1 MITILRLL
9 LGLLA
14 IILSGLPITLTLL
27 PSKLRQSLLFI
38 ITISFAIGVGNISFV
53 MMLLSMLK
61 INFSLTKILL
71 FLIFFTVIYS
81 IGFTILIFQKGAFKN
96 AIIKTLKSSKKS
108 INQTL
113 KIQKKISIGRL
124 NPKNKINIFNKQ
136 KLFAFRRYHLKNNES
151 KKHNLFKIIEITLL
165 TLILFQIVTSIFI
178 AIIFPVRFWDAIT
191 CWSFKGRAF
200 FLDKNI
206 YDFYNKHSYE
216 FSHPSYPLL
225 LPFLQT
231 YLYFYMGVLN
241 ENLMKILFPIFYISL
256 LIVNYS
262 FLRIRYS
269 EINPKVDNNS
279 GKIKKDNRILR
290 KNYIK
295 ITSLFFTFI
304 LSTVPII
311 FDHAYIEYTNLAF
324 AFYLF
329 LSVIFMTL
337 WIKSREN
344 RLLILSAIFAVQL
357 SLLRSEGILFS
368 VFIFIMLIFYLLKSK
383 EYIFRSKEFD
393 DKSLF
398 LKEDKKINWNCYNY
412 NKYKKIYLCLLVLVV
427 MSVYITPWL
436 LIKSKLNLDIL
447 GIDWAC
453 FQNSIIYFKENFRSS
468 VAGLINEFILSKYDS
483 TNSFFKSSYSIYW
496 IIIILVFIFY
506 PKKVIDKEN
515 RIMLSVI
522 IFTVIVYLIGS
533 SLIPDFLTS
542 MERYLLHIFP
552 ISFFLAVSAICKKP
566 HSLVEELDLN
576 I

>member
-1 MITILRLL
+1 MILILKLIF
-9 LGLLA
+9 GLLSL
-14 IILSGLPITLTLL
+14 ILSGLPITLTLL
-27 PSKLRQSLLFI
+27 PSKLRQNLLFI

-53 MMLLSMLK
+53 MILLSMLK
-61 INFSLTKILL
+61 INFSLIKILL
-71 FLIFFTVIYS
+71 FLIFFSVIYS
-81 IGFTILIFQKGAFKN
+81 TGFTILIFQKGAFKN
-96 AIIKTLKSSKKS
+96 VIIKTLKSSKKN

-113 KIQKKISIGRL
+113 KIQKKFFIGKL

-136 KLFAFRRYHLKNNES
+136 KLFTFGRYHLKNNES
-151 KKHNLFKIIEITLL
+151 KKHITKKHNLFKIIEITLL
-165 TLILFQIVTSIFI
+165 ALILFQIVGSIFI

-191 CWSFKGRAF
+191 CWSLKGRAF
-200 FLDKNI
+200 FLDRNI
-206 YDFYNKHSYE
+206 YYFYNKHSYE

-231 YLYFYMGVLN
+231 YLYFYMGALN

-256 LIVNYS
+256 LIANYS
-262 FLRIRYS
+262 FLRIKY
-269 EINPKVDNNS
+269 
-279 GKIKKDNRILR
+279 L
-290 KNYIK
+290 K

-337 WIKSREN
+337 WINSREN
-344 RLLILSAIFAVQL
+344 GLLILSAIFAVQL
-357 SLLRSEGILFS
+357 FLLRSEGILFS
-368 VFIFIMLIFYLLKSK
+368 VFIFIILIFNLLKSR
-383 EYIFRSKEFD
+383 EYIFKSKEFD
-393 DKSLF
+393 NKSIY
-398 LKEDKKINWNCYNY
+398 LKEGKEINWNCYNY
-412 NKYKKIYLCLLVLVV
+412 NKYKKNYKKIYLFLLVLVV

-447 GIDWAC
+447 SIDWAG

-515 RIMLSVI
+515 RTMLSVI

-552 ISFFLAVSAICKKP
+552 ISFFLAVSAIGKKP
-566 HSLVEELDLN
+566 QSLIECLDLN